1 MKKIVSVFRCLIL
14 PFLLVWVFQRMF
26 FFSKDEML
34 RRVGILGTAGELG
47 DIGTYKRWFRK
58 AKIIVEVVDVGEG
71 KPILSIILIG
81 FHGSNERHLDGLA
94 LLGTDSIGPDSE
106 VRILAS
112 FEEERDL
119 PSLKTV
125 FSQYELNGWYRVSG
139 ETTVFSEEGF
149 LHERLR
155 F

>member
-1 MKKIVSVFRCLIL
+1 
-14 PFLLVWVFQRMF
+14 
-26 FFSKDEML
+26 ML
-34 RRVGILGTAGELG
+34 RRVGMLGTAGELG

-58 AKIIVEVVDVGEG
+58 AKIVVEVVDVEEG

-81 FHGSNERHLDGLA
+81 FHGSNERHLDGLG
-94 LLGTDSIGPDSE
+94 LLDTDSVQPDSQ

-112 FEEERDL
+112 FEEEGDL
-119 PSLKTV
+119 PSVKTV

-139 ETTVFSEEGF
+139 ETTVFAEEGF